1 MARLYRRDSTYCE
14 PDDIEPKLREA
25 IAAHAQACSLGDVL
39 ANTVACCLT
48 VSTRI
53 HKPSLRSRL
62 TGMTDPDPEHRT
74 LALFTPRWLVVTV
87 TRASTGT
94 TVLSA
99 RLDGVTLAE
108 RSALIARSPRNAQL
122 PEDTGVSITAQWSGH
137 GETGSYHVALG
148 DDADGEFF
156 LQALRRA
163 VAEAKQG

>member
-1 MARLYRRDSTYCE
+1 MARLYRRESSYCE
-14 PDDIEPKLREA
+14 PEDIEPGLREA
-25 IAAHAQACSLGDVL
+25 IAAHAEACALGDVL
-39 ANTVACCLT
+39 ANAVTCCLT
-48 VSTRI
+48 VSTRTY
-53 HKPSLRSRL
+53 KPGLRSRWK
-62 TGMTDPDPEHRT
+62 GMADPDPEHRT

-108 RSALIARSPRNAQL
+108 HSALITRSPRNTQL
-122 PEDTGVSITAQWSGH
+122 PEDSGVSITAQWSGH

-163 VAEAKQG
+163 VTEAKQG

>member
-1 MARLYRRDSTYCE
+1 MAKLYRRDSCYFE
-14 PDDIEPKLREA
+14 PEDIEPGLREA
-25 IAAHAQACSLGDVL
+25 VAAHAEACSLGDVL
-39 ANTVACCLT
+39 ANAVACCLT
-48 VSTRI
+48 VSTRTC
-53 HKPSLRSRL
+53 KPGLRSRFK
-62 TGMTDPDPEHRT
+62 GMADSDPEYRT

-87 TRASTGT
+87 TGASTRT

-108 RSALIARSPRNAQL
+108 YSALIVRSPRNAQL
-122 PEDTGVSITAQWSGH
+122 PEDSGVSITAQWSGH

-163 VAEAKQG
+163 VTEAKQG